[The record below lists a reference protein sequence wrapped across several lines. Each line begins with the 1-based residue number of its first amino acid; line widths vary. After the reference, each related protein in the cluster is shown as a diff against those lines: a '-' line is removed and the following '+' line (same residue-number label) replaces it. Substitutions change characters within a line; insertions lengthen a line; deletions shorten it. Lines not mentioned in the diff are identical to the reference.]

1 MFDSTKVQELREK
14 YPVGARVKLVKMFD
28 EFTPPEGSCGTVSFV
43 DDIGTVHIKWDTGSI
58 LGLMVDIDKFYQII
72 EN

>member
-1 MFDSTKVQELREK
+1 
-14 YPVGARVKLVKMFD
+14 MFD

-58 LGLMVDIDKFYQII
+58 LGLMVDVDKFYQII